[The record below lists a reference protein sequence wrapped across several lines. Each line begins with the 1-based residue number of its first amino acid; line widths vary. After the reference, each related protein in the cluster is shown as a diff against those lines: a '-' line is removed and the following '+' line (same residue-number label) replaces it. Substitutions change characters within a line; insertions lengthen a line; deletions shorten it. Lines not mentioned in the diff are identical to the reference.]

1 MEALELRRENRSF
14 TVRCAGVA
22 ELADALDS
30 KSSDRKIVWVRAPPP
45 AIQDHGKN
53 EVVTMP
59 NSPDSGHASNSAT
72 GNGYLPFALLTL
84 TFVTGVVDAISFL
97 GLGRIFTANMTGN
110 IVLLGF
116 AVAGVPGLSFTRSL
130 TSLLAFLF
138 GAALGGRFGV
148 AMAAARR
155 SWLLT
160 VGLIE
165 GGLLFA
171 AAFISIGFDIAT
183 SSPSNRLYA
192 VIVLTGVAMGLRN
205 STVRRLA
212 IPDLTTTVL
221 TLTLTGLAAESSF
234 GGGNNPRFRRRVV
247 SVFLMFLGAAIGALL
262 LRQGL
267 ALPLFLSGVCVLVA
281 TFVFTVVP
289 APSARQPA

>member
-1 MEALELRRENRSF
+1 VL
-14 TVRCAGVA
+14 
-22 ELADALDS
+22 
-30 KSSDRKIVWVRAPPP
+30 
-45 AIQDHGKN
+45 
-53 EVVTMP
+53 TMP

-183 SSPSNRLYA
+183 SSPSNHLYA